1 LDDSE
6 FRMQFQDWDIRSYK
20 YKVWKFLNFMYK
32 DFDMWLQFRYVEN
45 FKYTIWKFLD
55 SMYNRFSKWLGSY
68 MYKVTYV

>member
-1 LDDSE
+1 
-6 FRMQFQDWDIRSYK
+6 
-20 YKVWKFLNFMYK
+20 MYK